1 MKLAYVLEVQ
11 GTEDRDNAPIFQT
24 INKLDLTDNEVFFDM
39 AGEPQGELQ
48 RLLGQVQP
56 KDSLYVRSIL
66 DLSDG
71 LDGAIEILSILS
83 QKGVV
88 LHSCMEPYLCGDD
101 YLQALQGIVQLVK
114 DFGQKKQATAY
125 NHAVKSG
132 RVGRPSKLGLKDKE
146 RVAHLYH
153 QEKVS
158 MKDIQAM
165 TGLSKSTIKRYLK
178 GSR

>member
-11 GTEDRDNAPIFQT
+11 GAEDRDNAPIFQK
-24 INKLDLTDNEVFFDM
+24 INDLDMEDRQVFFDM

-56 KDSLYVRSIL
+56 KDILYVRSIL

-83 QKGVV
+83 QKGVA
-88 LHSCMEPYLCGDD
+88 LHSCMEPYLCGDG
-101 YLQALQGIVQLVK
+101 YLQALQGIMQLIK
-114 DFGQKKQATAY
+114 DFNQKKQKAAY
-125 NHAVKSG
+125 NHALKNG
-132 RVGRPSKLGLKDKE
+132 KVGRPSKLGLEDRE
-146 RVAHLYH
+146 RVIHLYSV
-153 QEKVS
+153 EKAS
-158 MKDIQAM
+158 MKDIQVI